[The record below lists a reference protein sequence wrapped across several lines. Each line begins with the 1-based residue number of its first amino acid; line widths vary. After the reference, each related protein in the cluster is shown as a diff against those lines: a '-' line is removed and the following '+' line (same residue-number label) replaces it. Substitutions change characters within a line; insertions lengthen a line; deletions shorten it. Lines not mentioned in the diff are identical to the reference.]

1 MIAAVMEQNMHP
13 QLTAALLKCFAQ
25 YAEEGMQSPGTCP
38 VLQPDMHSTYAK
50 RGSCF
55 LALHLPAARTKLRK
69 LLAAKEAGAG
79 AGNGAANGRGA
90 GLAERSPHA
99 KSSYDVSEFDALIG
113 QYESLKW
120 RMISKP
126 GGAVVKPDDFYRLY
140 ALHMQA
146 TQGDNTSER
155 PMWAE
160 KGGLDFE
167 GRARWDAWSA
177 VKGLEADKAKLRF
190 VRTYYEF
197 PPGALYA
204 DTRGGVTA

>member
-1 MIAAVMEQNMHP
+1 MTAD
-13 QLTAALLKCFAQ
+13 TAASVASLAAAGDDLEAL
-25 YAEEGMQSPGTCP
+25 AEAIIKASFLDKVPGEDRQK
-38 VLQPDMHSTYAK
+38 L
-50 RGSCF
+50 R
-55 LALHLPAARTKLRK
+55 AARTKLRK